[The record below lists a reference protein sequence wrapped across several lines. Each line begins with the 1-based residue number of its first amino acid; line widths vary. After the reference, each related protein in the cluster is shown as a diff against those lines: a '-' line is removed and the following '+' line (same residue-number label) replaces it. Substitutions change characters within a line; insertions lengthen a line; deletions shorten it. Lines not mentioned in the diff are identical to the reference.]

1 MKVVLA
7 SNNANKL
14 REMKAILAPLGWEI
28 LSQREAGIHVEPDE
42 NGATF
47 EENSHIKAQAVMEAA
62 ELPAIADD
70 SGVEVDAVGGAPGV
84 HSARY
89 GGDACEDDQAR
100 NRLLIKNM
108 EPVPEGQRTGRFVSV
123 ITMVCP
129 DGTSV
134 SARGELE
141 GEILRQEQGNGGF
154 GYDPLFYIPSEGCTM
169 AELTA
174 ERKNEISH
182 RAVAL
187 DKFVKQIKKDG
198 EMAYADK

>member
-70 SGVEVDAVGGAPGV
+70 SGVEVDALGGAPGV

-100 NRLLIKNM
+100 NLLLMKNM
-108 EPVPEGQRTGRFVSV
+108 EGVPDGQRTARFVSV
-123 ITMVCP
+123 ITMVYP
-129 DGTSV
+129 DGRTV
-134 SARGELE
+134 AARGELE
-141 GEILRQEQGNGGF
+141 GEILREEVGDGGF

-174 ERKNEISH
+174 QRKNEISH

-187 DKFVKQIKKDG
+187 RNFVKKLTEEK
-198 EMAYADK
+198 